1 MEGCLVMIRKA
12 STSSLLF
19 LFTLSVFLG
28 NDKGDT
34 LLGGRIDV
42 FNIFFIIWNYI
53 LIVLKSVTRPN
64 YFLQISD

>member
-1 MEGCLVMIRKA
+1 MIRKA